1 MGKRMKTKMYRDPY
15 SCAVDFY
22 DGWDYD
28 HDDGSVHNRVDE
40 GTVVEVELGKDGI
53 WREVE

>member
-1 MGKRMKTKMYRDPY
+1 MKTKMYRDNY

-40 GTVVEVELGKDGI
+40 GTVVEVERGKDGI
-53 WREVE
+53 WYEVE